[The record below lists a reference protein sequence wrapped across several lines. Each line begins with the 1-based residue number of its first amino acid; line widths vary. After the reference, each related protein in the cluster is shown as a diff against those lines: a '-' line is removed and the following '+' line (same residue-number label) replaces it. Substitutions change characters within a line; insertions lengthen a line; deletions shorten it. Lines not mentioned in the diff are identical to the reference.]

1 MLLAGSSL
9 CLSRRALPE
18 AMLGLSDLGFE
29 AVDLGVQQDWAHISP
44 SELVRHEAEW
54 ADWTRQLLE
63 QYSLRPVALNVGLKA
78 QEPEERRQRWE
89 AVCRF
94 AALLGVPVLTLPA
107 PPVDA
112 PWEEAISTLKELV
125 AIAQEQ
131 GVVPTIET
139 HLHTLAER
147 PEMALR
153 LCEEVEGLGLT
164 LDPSHFVAGPAQ
176 GQGYEMLYPL
186 VRHVHLRDA
195 APGRVQVPLGQGQ
208 VPFQRILEGLRGVGY
223 PGALS
228 VEFLDTLAGGDVAT
242 EVKRLREHLLALQ
255 HRWGEE
261 TSP

>member
-1 MLLAGSSL
+1 MLWAGSSL
-9 CLSRRALPE
+9 CFSRRALPE
-18 AMLGLSDLGFE
+18 AVLLLSELGFE

-54 ADWTRQLLE
+54 GKWTRQLLE

-78 QEPEERRQRWE
+78 QELEERRRHWE

-94 AALLGVPVLTLPA
+94 ATLLGVPVLTLQA
-107 PPVDA
+107 PPADA
-112 PWEEAISTLKELV
+112 PWEEAVSALKEMVDL
-125 AIAQEQ
+125 AREQ

-147 PEMALR
+147 PEVALR
-153 LCEEVEGLGLT
+153 LCQEVEGLGLT
-164 LDPSHFVAGPAQ
+164 LDPSHLVAGPAQ

-208 VPFQRILEGLRGVGY
+208 VPFRRILEGLHGAGY
-223 PGALS
+223 QGALS
-228 VEFLDTLAGGDVAT
+228 VEFIDTFADGDVAA
-242 EVKRLREHLLALQ
+242 EVRRLREHLLTLQ
-255 HRWGEE
+255 LRQGEE
-261 TSP
+261 ALP